1 MPVTMH
7 YAELTAPGE
16 VRMSVAEVPDPGPG
30 ELLVEVRAAL
40 TCGTDLKA
48 FRRGHPMIPMPG
60 PMGHEFS
67 GVVAARGAGVRRF
80 GVGDEVMSVHT
91 APCLTCRY
99 CDRKLH
105 HLCEDIMQTKVMG
118 AFGQYVLL
126 PAHIVRQN
134 VYKKP
139 RHLSFA
145 EAALLEPLACV
156 VHGVEPLGALRD
168 ATVLVIGAG
177 PIGLLHVM
185 LLEAR
190 GASVVAADPNR
201 ERLITAKEAGA
212 EMTVLPDQIAH
223 ALEKATAGLGFD
235 VVIEC
240 TGRPEVWEQSVSY
253 LRRGGTAVLFGGC
266 PSGTRACFETHRL
279 HYDELTVR
287 GDFHFTPADVKKAY
301 TILTKGQIRTDIM
314 ISGEFP
320 LDRLPEAFALLSEGK
335 GIKYALIPPKV

>member
-7 YAELTAPGE
+7 YAELAAPGE

-30 ELLVEVRAAL
+30 ELLIEVRAAL

-80 GVGDEVMSVHT
+80 RAGDEIMSVHT

-156 VHGVEPLGALRD
+156 VHGVEPLGNLRD
-168 ATVLVIGAG
+168 VTVLVIGAG

-190 GASVVAADPNR
+190 GASVVAADQSR

-212 EMTVLPDQIAH
+212 EMTVLPDQIAL
-223 ALEKATAGLGFD
+223 ALDKATAGLGFD

-279 HYDELTVR
+279 HYDEITVR

-320 LDRLPEAFALLSEGK
+320 LDRLAEAFALLSEGT